1 VGRAIHKMPPRKIQ
15 LRVKMSAILQVA
27 LNTTLLV
34 RWGGWTG
41 AEPYE
46 EGEGERREVNSSV
59 SGCWCS
65 TVARVYAD
73 SLGSELRGF
82 MVDWMWDERDNN

>member
-1 VGRAIHKMPPRKIQ
+1 VPPRKIQ

-34 RWGGWTG
+34 WWGGWTG

-46 EGEGERREVNSSV
+46 DGEEGERREVNSSV
-59 SGCWCS
+59 SGCCR
-65 TVARVYAD
+65 VARVYAD
-73 SLGSELRGF
+73 SLGRELRG
-82 MVDWMWDERDNN
+82 

>member
-1 VGRAIHKMPPRKIQ
+1 
-15 LRVKMSAILQVA
+15 MSAILQVA

-34 RWGGWTG
+34 LWGEWTG

-46 EGEGERREVNSSV
+46 EGEEGERREVNSSE

-65 TVARVYAD
+65 RVARV
-73 SLGSELRGF
+73 
-82 MVDWMWDERDNN
+82 